1 MWYGTVTESVNKETV
16 FYLMECPITSI
27 VFQINM
33 AWRNVVGISLI
44 FLWTGFYF
52 WSVSGFQ
59 VKKLH
64 KGTRDPWVKYRQRHE
79 KLWQLTNT
87 VNFKH
92 HSSHVKWVCDSGRA
106 PWKWVWIWKVELK
119 TASYFIFMGF
129 VQYMTSLYLK
139 PTYYCFYS
147 PFWKIPK
154 LLFCG
159 FYNKNLTHLQ

>member
-33 AWRNVVGISLI
+33 AWRTVVGISVI

-87 VNFKH
+87 VNQ
-92 HSSHVKWVCDSGRA
+92 SES
-106 PWKWVWIWKVELK
+106 
-119 TASYFIFMGF
+119 
-129 VQYMTSLYLK
+129 QTSLKSCKMIVWQWSSPLK
-139 PTYYCFYS
+139 VSVNLKSGTKNSFLFHIYGVCAVHDQPLFKTY
-147 PFWKIPK
+147 I
-154 LLFCG
+154 LLFL
-159 FYNKNLTHLQ
+159 FTFLKNSQTAILRLL